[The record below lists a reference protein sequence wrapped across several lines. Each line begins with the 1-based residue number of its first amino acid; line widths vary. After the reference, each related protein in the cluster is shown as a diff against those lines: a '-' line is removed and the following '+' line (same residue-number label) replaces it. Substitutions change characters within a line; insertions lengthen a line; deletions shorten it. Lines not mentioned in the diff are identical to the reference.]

1 MLRWRKD
8 RLTNKPASSHFQALI
23 VTNALLRQLIYLLAN
38 KTPMMLSFLPPNPK
52 SAASVPDN
60 QCRK

>member
-1 MLRWRKD
+1 MS
-8 RLTNKPASSHFQALI
+8 AI
-23 VTNALLRQLIYLLAN
+23 ALLRQLIYLLAN
-38 KTPMMLSFLPPNPK
+38 KTPMTPSTLPPNPK